1 MRSLIAADCSM
12 ASVRLRD
19 HLKRAGLVSDLVTDG
34 ADCALMLKLHPYDIL
49 IIDLGLP
56 GAFDLLRDLRHGGET
71 IAVMTLAPAQDVAAR
86 VKALELGADDCMER
100 PLDHAE
106 WMARIRAVIRRANGH
121 AHSLIEV
128 GPLQIDLSARTV
140 RCHGRAIGLTGRE
153 YALLEILS
161 LRRGCVVS
169 RKTIMSHLY
178 GVMDWP
184 TEKIVDVYI
193 SRLRRKLLQAGG
205 PSDCIH
211 TDCRRGFRMEAS
223 ETAARRQPHPARTSL
238 AA

>member
-12 ASVRLRD
+12 ASERLRD
-19 HLKRAGLVSDLVTDG
+19 HLRTVGLVSDLVNDG
-34 ADCALMLKLHPYDIL
+34 ADCVLMLGLHPYDIL
-49 IIDLGLP
+49 IIDLDLP
-56 GAFDLLRDLRHGGET
+56 GAFDVLRDLRHGGET
-71 IAVMTLAPAQDVAAR
+71 IPVMGLAPAQDVAAR

-106 WMARIRAVIRRANGH
+106 WLARIRAVVRRAKGF
-121 AHSLIEV
+121 AHSLVEV

-140 RCHGRAIGLTGRE
+140 RCDGRAIGLTGRE
-153 YALLEILS
+153 YELLEILS

-169 RKTIMSHLY
+169 RRTIMNHLY
-178 GVMDWP
+178 GAMDWP
-184 TEKIVDVYI
+184 NEKIVDVYI

-205 PSDCIH
+205 ARDCIR
-211 TDCRRGFRMEAS
+211 TNCRRGFRMEAS
-223 ETAARRQPHPARTSL
+223 ETGAPRQAHPMRASL